1 MIPCICIDDK
11 GRPSDFPLSKW
22 IKEQQEYHVT
32 SVITVLPQNEL
43 GVTLAEINLDATC
56 YPYKFFLAKRFG
68 FTKENFQ
75 KLIELVQNTNKTK
88 EFELDYDILIKEQ
101 QKQKEYAD

>member
-1 MIPCICIDDK
+1 MIPCTCIDDK

-43 GVTLAEINLDATC
+43 GVTLAEIELDATC

-75 KLIELVQNTNKTK
+75 KLIELVQNTNETK
-88 EFELDYDILIKEQ
+88 EFELDYDILIKQ

>member
-11 GRPSDFPLSKW
+11 GRPGDFPLSKW

-43 GVTLAEINLDATC
+43 GVTLAEIELDATC

-75 KLIELVQNTNKTK
+75 KLIKLVQNTNKTK
-88 EFELDYDILIKEQ
+88 EFELDYDILIKQ

>member
-22 IKEQQEYHVT
+22 IKEKQEYHIVD
-32 SVITVLPQNEL
+32 VVTVLPQHEL

-75 KLIELVQNTNKTK
+75 KIIELVQNTNENK
-88 EFELDYDILIKEQ
+88 EFDYDILIKEQ
-101 QKQKEYAD
+101 QKQKEYAN

>member
-11 GRPSDFPLSKW
+11 GRPGDFPLSKW

-43 GVTLAEINLDATC
+43 GVTLAEIELDATC

-75 KLIELVQNTNKTK
+75 KLIELVQNTNETK
-88 EFELDYDILIKEQ
+88 EFDYDILIKEQ

>member
-1 MIPCICIDDK
+1 MISCICIDDK

-22 IKEQQEYHVT
+22 IKEEQEYHVT

-75 KLIELVQNTNKTK
+75 KLIELVQNTNENK
-88 EFELDYDILIKEQ
+88 EFDYDILIKKQ

>member
-11 GRPSDFPLSKW
+11 GRPGDFPLSKW

-43 GVTLAEINLDATC
+43 GVTLSEIELDVTC

-75 KLIELVQNTNKTK
+75 KLIELVQNTNETK
-88 EFELDYDILIKEQ
+88 EFDYDILIKEQ

>member
-22 IKEQQEYHVT
+22 IKEEQEYHIIDV
-32 SVITVLPQNEL
+32 VTVLPQNEL
-43 GVTLAEINLDATC
+43 GVTLAEITLDATC

-75 KLIELVQNTNKTK
+75 KLIEMVKNKNETK
-88 EFELDYDILIKEQ
+88 EFQLDYDILIK
-101 QKQKEYAD
+101 KQEEYAN

>member
-43 GVTLAEINLDATC
+43 GVTLSEINLDATC

-75 KLIELVQNTNKTK
+75 KLIELVQNTNETK